1 MNAIARRIKKAA
13 PRVVMFLMA
22 LVVTSGVIVAP
33 AAFAAEEKTPTGG
46 NATSRTAAIINL
58 AKNQKLS
65 DTNASSLKP
74 EELRILGTFEL
85 LRALPEPVQLQWLD
99 HAEGQ

>member
-1 MNAIARRIKKAA
+1 MQKIRSAMNAIARRIKKTA

-22 LVVTSGVIVAP
+22 LVVTSGVIIAP
-33 AAFAAEEKTPTGG
+33 AAFAADEKTPTGG

-65 DTNASSLKP
+65 EIGRASCR
-74 EELRILGTFEL
+74 ER
-85 LRALPEPVQLQWLD
+85 V
-99 HAEGQ
+99 